1 MDRYGLHDRQRRLLY
16 LLNCEHGVVTGKELA
31 RKLGISE
38 RTVRNDIAEIN
49 EKLAAYKLE
58 ILATRGKGYFLK
70 VGSRKVF
77 HELFSDKAS
86 VQTREDRIKSLILR
100 LVRAPGW
107 CDVPQLEDDMFVSHT
122 TLENDL
128 KEIRQR
134 ITYNEPYL
142 ALIRKG
148 NAIRLDDD
156 EIKRRNIM
164 VRIYSENWDY
174 DSRDGIILKDR
185 EMSPEI
191 LDRLRKVWKSALRKN
206 HLELDDFGLIY
217 MIMASAVAHA
227 RIAKGHGLPEAAV
240 LEGAAPQDTAAP
252 EGAAPQDTAVPEGA
266 SPQDTAVP
274 EGTPKM
280 LTESTAPPHAG
291 CPAAFPAP
299 QADITALKAK
309 LQAAITMA
317 VDMFWQ
323 KMAPE
328 WGVEDA
334 PPEHRWLEDILRQLI
349 ILNFD
354 SENKAVLAQMAEDR
368 AKDYARVLLE
378 ELYTKV
384 GLDFR
389 SDAAFCTDLVLHIQA
404 LINRMVSVQAQSKYM
419 IGELRLRYPYL
430 GAVVHEL
437 CGRLEEQSGQRMGGD
452 ARDYLLPL
460 MVAAWKRLAR
470 ENTKNELRAVLVSH
484 LNDGLSHGLLDE
496 LRTRFGTRMQVL
508 GPFPIYDRKRI
519 DEVGPSLIITTTRM
533 DAFRKYAVPVLT
545 VSPFMEDGDVR
556 SIEHCLDRLVKKLM
570 FPDPPRGTDYFR
582 HKRLELTVERRM
594 ELPEILSFIEENL
607 RGNLFVSELLTIDW
621 SRCYYTLLSE
631 QCLFVSMVGAFGQE
645 TVLAS
650 ACCKYV
656 TAWRQN
662 RNIRKVIFM
671 VIHEKE
677 RCYLGSFY
685 RLMEEEV

>member
-1 MDRYGLHDRQRRLLY
+1 MGKCVTVYGGIRELEMYVMEVLVGRLFMDRYGLHDRQRRLLY

-31 RKLGISE
+31 GKLGISE

-58 ILATRGKGYFLK
+58 ILATRGKGYFLR

-227 RIAKGHGLPEAAV
+227 RIAKGHGLPPKDAAV
-240 LEGAAPQDTAAP
+240 TPERAA
-252 EGAAPQDTAVPEGA
+252 
-266 SPQDTAVP
+266 
-274 EGTPKM
+274 
-280 LTESTAPPHAG
+280 L
-291 CPAAFPAP
+291 PAP

-378 ELYTKV
+378 ELYTKD

-607 RGNLFVSELLTIDW
+607 RGSLFVSELLTIDW